1 MTDIVDEK
9 FREWTDGM
17 DAVRARINIFEK
29 IRDIPY
35 AVIPELIDAEKYRDI
50 ISMNRGSCTP
60 KHFLLCTMFQKL
72 GMLVL
77 FVVYPFWWGER
88 AEIVEDYPEQLKN
101 MARELPLG
109 HHLACKVE
117 INGRLVLVDAT
128 LDSPLKNI
136 ELPVNCSWD
145 GFSDNLLPMEPCG
158 EEQIYHPLEAYL
170 MQPRSDERSLAFY
183 AELNSCLQNI
193 RQLSC

>member
-88 AEIVEDYPEQLKN
+88 AEIVEDYPEEKYGTGIT
-101 MARELPLG
+101 AG
-109 HHLACKVE
+109 A
-117 INGRLVLVDAT
+117 
-128 LDSPLKNI
+128 S
-136 ELPVNCSWD
+136 
-145 GFSDNLLPMEPCG
+145 
-158 EEQIYHPLEAYL
+158 
-170 MQPRSDERSLAFY
+170 
-183 AELNSCLQNI
+183 SCL
-193 RQLSC
+193 